1 MLDQALESLK
11 TYEWGVEP
19 KAVQSIQDAVVA
31 SHGDAAARK
40 KLESTL
46 AEILGTDSPR
56 AAKDTVCRALK
67 TIGTAHSV
75 PALAKLLH
83 DEELSHMARHALEA
97 NDSPEAVKALVG
109 AIDKAPKKI
118 KIGIISSLGARG
130 EGVPVAPLA
139 KALSDKDADISTA
152 GALAL
157 GAIGSADAVKT
168 LKSAKVTDSNW
179 ANPSVKIAVCDAML
193 QCAENMLA
201 HGKKADAKAIYGTVL
216 KIGTAKATK
225 IAAELG
231 IKASA

>member
-1 MLDQALESLK
+1 M
-11 TYEWGVEP
+11 
-19 KAVQSIQDAVVA
+19 
-31 SHGDAAARK
+31 
-40 KLESTL
+40 
-46 AEILGTDSPR
+46 PR

-130 EGVPVAPLA
+130 VGVPVAPLA

-157 GAIGSADAVKT
+157 GAIGSADAVKA
-168 LKSAKVTDSNW
+168 LGSAKVTDTN
-179 ANPSVKIAVCDAML
+179 KIAVCDAML

-201 HGKKADAKAIYGTVL
+201 HGKKSGAKAIYGTVL
-216 KIGTAKATK
+216 KIGPTEAAK
-225 IAAELG
+225 IAADLG

>member
-1 MLDQALESLK
+1 MLDQALEALK
-11 TYEWGVEP
+11 TYEWGVDP
-19 KAVQSIQDAVVA
+19 KAVKSIQDAVVA

-46 AEILGTDSPR
+46 AKVLGTDIPR
-56 AAKDTVCRALK
+56 AAKDIVCRALK

-83 DEELSHMARHALEA
+83 DEELSHMARHALET
-97 NDSPEAVKALVG
+97 NDAPEAVKALVG

-118 KIGIISSLGARG
+118 KIGIISSLGAKG
-130 EGVPVAPLA
+130 SGVPVAPLA

-157 GAIGSADAVKT
+157 GAIGSADAVKA
-168 LKSAKVTDSNW
+168 LGSAKVNDTN
-179 ANPSVKIAVCDAML
+179 KIAVCDAML
-193 QCAENMLA
+193 KCAENMLA
-201 HGKKADAKAIYGTVL
+201 HGKKSGAKAIYGTVL
-216 KIGTAKATK
+216 KIGPTEAAK
-225 IAAELG
+225 IAADLG

>member
-1 MLDQALESLK
+1 MLDQALEALK
-11 TYEWGVEP
+11 TYEWGVDP
-19 KAVQSIQDAVVA
+19 KAVKSIQDAVVA

-46 AEILGTDSPR
+46 AEVLGTDIPR
-56 AAKDTVCRALK
+56 AAKDIVCRALK

-83 DEELSHMARHALEA
+83 DDELSHMARHALEA

-130 EGVPVAPLA
+130 VGVPVAPLA

-157 GAIGSADAVKT
+157 GAIGSADAVKA
-168 LKSAKVTDSNW
+168 LGSAKVNDTN
-179 ANPSVKIAVCDAML
+179 KIAVCDAML

-201 HGKKADAKAIYGTVL
+201 HGKKSGAKAIYGTVL
-216 KIGTAKATK
+216 KIGPTEAAK
-225 IAAELG
+225 IAADLG

>member
-11 TYEWGVEP
+11 TYEWGVDP
-19 KAVQSIQDAVVA
+19 KSVKAIQDTVVA

-46 AEILGTDSPR
+46 AEVLGTDLPR
-56 AAKDTVCRALK
+56 AAKDIICRALK

-83 DEELSHMARHALEA
+83 DEELSHMARHALET
-97 NDSPEAVKALVG
+97 NDAPEAVKALVG

-130 EGVPVAPLA
+130 TGVPIAPLA
-139 KALSDKDADISTA
+139 KALSDKDAEISTA

-157 GAIGSADAVKT
+157 GAIGSADAAKA
-168 LKSAKVTDSNW
+168 LRSAKVTDTNW
-179 ANPSVKIAVCDAML
+179 EKSSVKIAVCDAML

-201 HGKKADAKAIYGTVL
+201 HGKKADAKAIYGMVL
-216 KIGTAKATK
+216 KIGTTKATK

-231 IKASA
+231 VKASA

>member
-1 MLDQALESLK
+1 MLDQALEALK
-11 TYEWGVEP
+11 TYEWGVDP
-19 KAVQSIQDAVVA
+19 KAVKSIQDAVVA

-46 AEILGTDSPR
+46 AKVLGTDIPR
-56 AAKDTVCRALK
+56 AAKDIVCRALK

-83 DEELSHMARHALEA
+83 DEELSHMARHALET
-97 NDSPEAVKALVG
+97 NDAPEAVKALVG

-118 KIGIISSLGARG
+118 KIGIISSLGAKG
-130 EGVPVAPLA
+130 IGVPVAPLA

-157 GAIGSADAVKT
+157 GAIGSADAVKA
-168 LKSAKVTDSNW
+168 LGSAKVNDTN
-179 ANPSVKIAVCDAML
+179 KIAVCDAML
-193 QCAENMLA
+193 QCAENLLA
-201 HGKKADAKAIYGTVL
+201 HGKKSGAKAIYGTVL
-216 KIGTAKATK
+216 KIGPTEAAK
-225 IAAELG
+225 IAADLG

>member
-11 TYEWGVEP
+11 TYEWGIDP
-19 KAVQSIQDAVVA
+19 KSVKSIQDTVVA

-46 AEILGTDSPR
+46 AEVLGTDLPR
-56 AAKDTVCRALK
+56 AAKDIICRALK

-83 DEELSHMARHALEA
+83 DEELSHMARHALET
-97 NDSPEAVKALVG
+97 NDAPEAVKALAG

-118 KIGIISSLGARG
+118 KIGLISSLGARG
-130 EGVPVAPLA
+130 TGVPVAPLA
-139 KALSDKDADISTA
+139 KALSDKDPEISTA

-157 GAIGSADAVKT
+157 GAIGSADAAKA
-168 LKSAKVTDSNW
+168 LRSAKVTDANW
-179 ANPSVKIAVCDAML
+179 EKSSVKIAVCDAML

-216 KIGTAKATK
+216 KIGTTKATK

-231 IKASA
+231 FKASA

>member
-1 MLDQALESLK
+1 MLDQALETLK
-11 TYEWGVEP
+11 TYEWGVDP
-19 KAVQSIQDAVVA
+19 KAVKSIQDAVVA

-46 AEILGTDSPR
+46 AKVLGTDIPR
-56 AAKDTVCRALK
+56 AAKDIVCRALK
-67 TIGTAHSV
+67 TIGTTHSV
-75 PALAKLLH
+75 PAIAKLLH
-83 DEELSHMARHALEA
+83 DEELSHMARHALET

-130 EGVPVAPLA
+130 VGVPVAPLA

-157 GAIGSADAVKT
+157 GAIGSADAVKA
-168 LKSAKVTDSNW
+168 LGSAKVNDTN
-179 ANPSVKIAVCDAML
+179 KIAVCDAML

-201 HGKKADAKAIYGTVL
+201 HGKKSGAKAIYGTVL
-216 KIGTAKATK
+216 KIGPTEAAK
-225 IAAELG
+225 IAADLG

>member
-11 TYEWGVEP
+11 TYEWGVDP
-19 KAVQSIQDAVVA
+19 KAVKSIQDAIVA

-46 AEILGTDSPR
+46 ADVLSTDVPR
-56 AAKDTVCRALK
+56 AAKDIVCRALK

-83 DEELSHMARHALEA
+83 DEELSHMARHALQT
-97 NDSPEAVKALVG
+97 NDAPEAVKALVG

-130 EGVPVAPLA
+130 TGVPVAPLA
-139 KALSDKDADISTA
+139 TTLTDKDAEISTA

-157 GAIGSADAVKT
+157 GAIGSTDAAKA
-168 LKSAKVTDSNW
+168 LGSAKVNDTNR
-179 ANPSVKIAVCDAML
+179 IAVCDAML
-193 QCAENMLA
+193 HCAENMLA
-201 HGKKADAKAIYGTVL
+201 HGKKADAKTIYGTVL
-216 KIGTAKATK
+216 KIGPTKAAK
-225 IAAELG
+225 IAADLG
-231 IKASA
+231 VKASA

>member
-31 SHGDAAARK
+31 SHGDDAVRK

-46 AEILGTDSPR
+46 AEVLGTDLPR

-130 EGVPVAPLA
+130 VGVPVAPLA

-157 GAIGSADAVKT
+157 GAIGSADAVKA
-168 LKSAKVTDSNW
+168 LGSAKVTDTN
-179 ANPSVKIAVCDAML
+179 KIAVCDAML

-201 HGKKADAKAIYGTVL
+201 HGKKSGAKAIYGTVL
-216 KIGTAKATK
+216 KIGPTEAAK
-225 IAAELG
+225 IAADLG

>member
-1 MLDQALESLK
+1 MLDQALEALK
-11 TYEWGVEP
+11 TYKWGVDP
-19 KAVQSIQDAVVA
+19 KAVKSIQDAVVA

-46 AEILGTDSPR
+46 AKVLGTDIPR
-56 AAKDTVCRALK
+56 AAKDIVCRALK

-83 DEELSHMARHALEA
+83 DEELSHMARHALET
-97 NDSPEAVKALVG
+97 NDAPEAVKALVG

-130 EGVPVAPLA
+130 VGVPVAPLA

-157 GAIGSADAVKT
+157 GAIGSADAVKA
-168 LKSAKVTDSNW
+168 LGSAKVNDTN
-179 ANPSVKIAVCDAML
+179 KIAVCDAML

-201 HGKKADAKAIYGTVL
+201 HGKKSGAKAIYGTVL
-216 KIGTAKATK
+216 KIGPTEAAK
-225 IAAELG
+225 IAANLG

>member
-1 MLDQALESLK
+1 MLDQALEALK
-11 TYEWGVEP
+11 TYEWGVDP
-19 KAVQSIQDAVVA
+19 KAVKSIQDAVVA

-46 AEILGTDSPR
+46 AKVLGTDLPR
-56 AAKDTVCRALK
+56 AAKDIVCRALK

-130 EGVPVAPLA
+130 FGVPVAPLA
-139 KALSDKDADISTA
+139 KALSDKDTDISTA

-157 GAIGSADAVKT
+157 GAIGSADAVKA
-168 LKSAKVTDSNW
+168 LGSAKVNDTN
-179 ANPSVKIAVCDAML
+179 KIAVCDAML

-201 HGKKADAKAIYGTVL
+201 HGKKSGAKAIYGTVL
-216 KIGTAKATK
+216 KIGPTEAAK
-225 IAAELG
+225 IAADLG

>member
-11 TYEWGVEP
+11 TYEWGVDP
-19 KAVQSIQDAVVA
+19 KAVKSIQDAIVA

-46 AEILGTDSPR
+46 ADVLSTDVPR
-56 AAKDTVCRALK
+56 AAKDIVCRALK

-83 DEELSHMARHALEA
+83 DEELSHMARHALQT
-97 NDSPEAVKALVG
+97 NDAPEAVKALVG

-130 EGVPVAPLA
+130 TGVPVAPLA
-139 KALSDKDADISTA
+139 TTLTDKDAEISTA

-157 GAIGSADAVKT
+157 GAIGSADAAKA
-168 LKSAKVTDSNW
+168 LGSAKVNDTNR
-179 ANPSVKIAVCDAML
+179 IAVCDAML
-193 QCAENMLA
+193 HCAENMLA

-216 KIGTAKATK
+216 KIGPTKAAK
-225 IAAELG
+225 IAADLG
-231 IKASA
+231 VKASA

>member
-11 TYEWGVEP
+11 TYEWGVDP
-19 KAVQSIQDAVVA
+19 KAVKSIQDAVVA

-46 AEILGTDSPR
+46 ADVLSTDVPR
-56 AAKDTVCRALK
+56 AAKDIVCRALK

-83 DEELSHMARHALEA
+83 DEELSHMARHALQT
-97 NDSPEAVKALVG
+97 NDAPEAVKALVG

-130 EGVPVAPLA
+130 TGVPVAPLA
-139 KALSDKDADISTA
+139 TTLTDKDAEISTA

-157 GAIGSADAVKT
+157 GAIGSADAAKA
-168 LKSAKVTDSNW
+168 LGSAKVNDTNR
-179 ANPSVKIAVCDAML
+179 IAVCDAML
-193 QCAENMLA
+193 HCAENMLA
-201 HGKKADAKAIYGTVL
+201 HGKKADAKTIYGTVL
-216 KIGTAKATK
+216 KIGPTKAAK

-231 IKASA
+231 VKASA

>member
-11 TYEWGVEP
+11 TYEWGVDP
-19 KAVQSIQDAVVA
+19 KAVKSIQDAVVA
-31 SHGDAAARK
+31 SHGDAGARK

-46 AEILGTDSPR
+46 TEVLGKDLPR
-56 AAKDTVCRALK
+56 AAKDIVCRALK

-83 DEELSHMARHALEA
+83 DEELSHMARHALET
-97 NDSPEAVKALVG
+97 NDAPEAVKALVG

-130 EGVPVAPLA
+130 TGVPVSPLA

-157 GAIGSADAVKT
+157 GAIGSADAVKA
-168 LKSAKVTDSNW
+168 LRSAKVSDTNW
-179 ANPSVKIAVCDAML
+179 ELKPVKIAVCDAML

-201 HGKKADAKAIYGTVL
+201 HGKKSDAKAIYGTVL
-216 KIGTAKATK
+216 KIGNTEAVK
-225 IAAELG
+225 IAADLG
-231 IKASA
+231 IKASS

>member
-19 KAVQSIQDAVVA
+19 KAVQSIQDAVVV
-31 SHGDAAARK
+31 SHGDDAARK

-46 AEILGTDSPR
+46 AEVLGTDLPR

-130 EGVPVAPLA
+130 VGVPVAPLA

-157 GAIGSADAVKT
+157 GAIGSADAVKA
-168 LKSAKVTDSNW
+168 LGSAKVTDTN
-179 ANPSVKIAVCDAML
+179 KIAVCDAML

-201 HGKKADAKAIYGTVL
+201 HGKKSGAKAIYGTVL
-216 KIGTAKATK
+216 KIGPTEAAK
-225 IAAELG
+225 IAADLG